1 MSQWHKY
8 MFFSSIFLFVCVWF
22 FCLFSHFSIIYMYF
36 IRKKNYWST
45 DVYDRKLCPLFYF
58 IFVLLK
64 LCIYIDI
71 KILMLGC
78 PWRNCFGRKF
88 TNKRDDLKVVR
99 SKPGLGAKIFGR
111 ISCFRTNF
119 ALEWAQM
126 FPYHRHLQRNPVKY
140 SDWIWHSCKKDNA
153 KNPQLYLPNIS
164 TPTWM
169 INCACTISLLLF
181 LINNSFQIVVSEKD

>member
-1 MSQWHKY
+1 MPLVLFHFRFIKTMYLYRYLKPVCLGARGAIDLSQ
-8 MFFSSIFLFVCVWF
+8 
-22 FCLFSHFSIIYMYF
+22 
-36 IRKKNYWST
+36 
-45 DVYDRKLCPLFYF
+45 
-58 IFVLLK
+58 VL
-64 LCIYIDI
+64 
-71 KILMLGC
+71 
-78 PWRNCFGRKF
+78 
-88 TNKRDDLKVVR
+88 NKRDDLKVVR

-119 ALEWAQM
+119 ALAWAQM

-181 LINNSFQIVVSEKD
+181 LINNSLQIVVSEKD